1 MVAIHEFSGIQTL
14 GWTLFILLYY

>member
-1 MVAIHEFSGIQTL
+1 MVAIHEFSGIETL